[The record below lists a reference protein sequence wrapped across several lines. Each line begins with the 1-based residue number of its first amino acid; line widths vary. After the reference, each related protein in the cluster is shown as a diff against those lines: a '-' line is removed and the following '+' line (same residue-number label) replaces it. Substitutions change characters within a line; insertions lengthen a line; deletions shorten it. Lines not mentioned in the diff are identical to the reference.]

1 MKYIIFQM
9 FQTLTVTPLKLYQ
22 VCSQFFKGLGI
33 KVIMAIAYREARV
46 GIIS

>member
-1 MKYIIFQM
+1 M

-22 VCSQFFKGLGI
+22 VCSQFFKVLGI